1 MTRGTATAP
10 DRTTRSAS
18 THTVAVAGLAVT
30 IGAQI
35 VYPLVHGSNRDI
47 TTMVV
52 LCAGV
57 VAMAADAIGRRGAL
71 RGAVVIVAIAV
82 LAFAFEVVGT
92 RTGIPFGDYT
102 YAQDRIGPSI
112 ATVPILISA
121 AWFVGAY
128 SVWRVAVFV
137 LPRRPVLRVLA
148 AIVAL
153 VGWDLYLDPQMVAAG
168 LWRWGVDDAGLPGI
182 EQIPLTNYAGWAL
195 LGLVVFAVLTALDAP
210 ARTGVPHA
218 DDTTA
223 RVPVIPLTW
232 FVWTWLGSAV
242 AQVFFLE
249 DGALRSGIAYGLV
262 AMAVLG
268 VPALAA
274 ATGCRR

>member
-1 MTRGTATAP
+1 MTGDTATAP
-10 DRTTRSAS
+10 PRTVRSPS
-18 THTVAVAGLAVT
+18 IHTLAVAGLAVT

-35 VYPLVHGSNRDI
+35 VYPLVHGSTRDA

-71 RGAVVIVAIAV
+71 RGGLVIVTIAV
-82 LAFAFEVVGT
+82 LAFTFEVLGT

-102 YAQDRIGPSI
+102 YTQGRIGPSV

-148 AIVAL
+148 ATVAL

-182 EQIPLTNYAGWAL
+182 DQIPLTNYAGWAL
-195 LGLVVFAVLTALDAP
+195 LGLVVFGVLSLLDAP
-210 ARTGVPHA
+210 ARTDVLRP

-223 RVPVIPLTW
+223 RVPVVPLAW
-232 FVWTWLGSAV
+232 FAWTWLGSAV

-249 DGALRSGIAYGLV
+249 DGALRSGIPYALV

-268 VPALAA
+268 VPALAT